1 MRHEKKFRI
10 AMKKYMFTLLFIARE
25 IKCNFASRVVG
36 VNRLFKNANKPEE
49 DVDKSKLEAAM
60 EAYILDDTSFKSKH
74 FFQKYRL

>member
-1 MRHEKKFRI
+1 
-10 AMKKYMFTLLFIARE
+10 MKKYMFTLLFIARE
-25 IKCNFASRVVG
+25 IKCNFASRVVR

-60 EAYILDDTSFKSKH
+60 EAYILDNTSFKSKH